1 MKHSKKM
8 ASKQT
13 KVIQSTYFSVENKY
27 WNWSSSSQ
35 CRLSLCSLESIDFF
49 ERKCKVMPKT
59 PKGVSKKMTLKQRNT
74 LTSHVTFFQTQM
86 RGNTTEIEGKSSSFL
101 FFFRLRNIYL
111 AISKHFD
118 EVPHFLIPEIRVIIT
133 YIFSDGSDQCNLKM
147 LQKFFLIA

>member
-101 FFFRLRNIYL
+101 FFFRLRNIQL
-111 AISKHFD
+111 FQNILTRS
-118 EVPHFLIPEIRVIIT
+118 PIFL
-133 YIFSDGSDQCNLKM
+133 F
-147 LQKFFLIA
+147 QKFELSLPTYLVTDRIRPM